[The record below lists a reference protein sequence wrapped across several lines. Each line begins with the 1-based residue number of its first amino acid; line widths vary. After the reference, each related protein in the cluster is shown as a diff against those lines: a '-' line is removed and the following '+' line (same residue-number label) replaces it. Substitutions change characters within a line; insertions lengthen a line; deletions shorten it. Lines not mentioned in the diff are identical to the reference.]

1 MVMVQQIPPGDGAC
15 SLPPA
20 ASGADGGLVVYFDG
34 ACPLCRR
41 EIGVYRGLEPRQPLR
56 FVDVSR
62 ADGAEL
68 PSPRAA
74 MLARFHVRVA
84 DGRLVDGARAFLALW
99 TALPG
104 WRWLARAGALPGVA
118 PVLEWGYRGFLRVR
132 PALQRALARGRH
144 G

>member
-1 MVMVQQIPPGDGAC
+1 MTVPAKPQSPANPAAEYDHSVCVETVRSACGKPAGMVQHIPPGDGAC

-20 ASGADGGLVVYFDG
+20 ASGADGELVVYFDG

-74 MLARFHVRVA
+74 LLARFQ
-84 DGRLVDGARAFLALW
+84 
-99 TALPG
+99 PG
-104 WRWLARAGALPGVA
+104 SGSWAGPSG
-118 PVLEWGYRGFLRVR
+118 PSSG
-132 PALQRALARGRH
+132 ALARREPQQWPVPLRG
-144 G
+144 